1 MVEVLCV
8 PSSSSAR
15 ANGVNFDYVITMV
28 SNPICMFPW
37 TVTNMYG
44 LAVKSQV
51 LVEKHVFKFVVFKL
65 SIGDEPSLKDSN
77 SPPSFS
83 LLKLFSYTQSASRC
97 TASLVGV
104 T

>member
-15 ANGVNFDYVITMV
+15 ANGANFDYVIVMV
-28 SNPICMFPW
+28 SNPKCMFPW
-37 TVTNMYG
+37 TVMHG

>member
-1 MVEVLCV
+1 MVAVLGV

-28 SNPICMFPW
+28 RNPICMFPW

-51 LVEKHVFKFVVFKL
+51 LVEKHVFVILKF
-65 SIGDEPSLKDSN
+65 SIGDEAL
-77 SPPSFS
+77 
-83 LLKLFSYTQSASRC
+83 QA
-97 TASLVGV
+97 
-104 T
+104 